1 MTNPNES
8 YIKSEQRR
16 EFVQQTA
23 REVAKQKAP
32 TVRDAMATEA
42 NYEQFITDVALII
55 SNAVT
60 DFIITRQMTTEDLA
74 AYNTKRLDDLGDFIK
89 QRLAELPPISPA
101 TE

>member
-1 MTNPNES
+1 MP
-8 YIKSEQRR
+8 EQNINAEQLR

-23 REVAKQKAP
+23 KEVARQKAP

-42 NYEQFITDVALII
+42 NYEQFITDVALIV

-60 DFIITRQMTTEDLA
+60 DFIITRQMTNEDLA
-74 AYNTKRLDDLGDFIK
+74 AYNTKRLDELGDFIK
-89 QRLAELPPISPA
+89 QKLAELPPISPA

>member
-1 MTNPNES
+1 MPEPNTNAEHL
-8 YIKSEQRR
+8 R

-23 REVAKQKAP
+23 REVARQKAT
-32 TVRDAMATEA
+32 TVRDSMATQA
-42 NYEQFITDVALII
+42 NYEQFITDVALIV

-89 QRLAELPPISPA
+89 QKLAELPPISPA

>member
-1 MTNPNES
+1 MSEPN
-8 YIKSEQRR
+8 INAEQLR

-23 REVAKQKAP
+23 REVARQKAP
-32 TVRDAMATEA
+32 TVRDAMATET

-89 QRLAELPPISPA
+89 QRLAELPPMTVSPA